1 VTVLTDD
8 GRVAADDGRP
18 DEGAAAPPTI
28 YDVARAAGVSI
39 ASVSRV
45 LNGRRNPRQET
56 VDRVRR
62 AVTELGFVPDSA
74 ARALSVRLKEVVG
87 VVVRRPLT
95 AGPPAP
101 GAWAPAG
108 AWDTEGWLSY
118 DAFADETESL
128 QFHDMLNRGVERAAQ
143 RRGFDL
149 LVRSVDIADH
159 DAGRRVLALARKS
172 DGLILHDRVLE
183 PDQIDH
189 LSRQV
194 PVITLAGVA
203 SPSTANVGSDNRTGM
218 RALARH
224 LLYDHAYRTIG
235 YLGGY
240 GDSPDSQARLEM
252 LAAETEAVGAIL
264 QTGPQWQGNYY
275 AAGAAVVT
283 ERLLDSGTPLPRV
296 IVCANDQTALG
307 VMYVLRRSGVDVP
320 GEVAVTGFDDIPMAR
335 HVHPQL
341 TTVKQPIGELG
352 ETAFEILYSMIS
364 REQTGP
370 AERDIV
376 LPTRLVCRE
385 SCGCQPGAVPAGTSP
400 VRSNVTE
407 LASVR
412 HLKLCTVSTVIDR

>member
-1 VTVLTDD
+1 
-8 GRVAADDGRP
+8 VAILEGP
-18 DEGAAAPPTI
+18 DVDAEGTMPPTI

-45 LNGRRNPRQET
+45 LNGRRNPRPET
-56 VDRVRR
+56 VERVQR
-62 AVTELGFVPDSA
+62 AVAELGFVPDSA

-87 VVVRRPLT
+87 VVIRRPIT
-95 AGPPAP
+95 AGAP
-101 GAWAPAG
+101 VPGGLAPVG
-108 AWDTEGWLSY
+108 AWDTAGLLGY
-118 DAFADETESL
+118 DVFADETESL
-128 QFHDMLNRGVERAAQ
+128 QFHDMLNRGVDWAAQ

-149 LVRSVDIADH
+149 LIRSVDIADH

-183 PDQIDH
+183 PDQ
-189 LSRQV
+189 LAQLARQV
-194 PVITLAGVA
+194 PIVTLAGVTT
-203 SPSTANVGSDNRTGM
+203 PSTANVRSDNQTGM

-224 LLYDHAYRTIG
+224 LLYDHGYRSIG

-240 GDSPDSQARLEM
+240 GDSPDSLARRQT
-252 LAAETEAVGAIL
+252 LAAEADAVGAVL

-283 ERLLDSGTPLPRV
+283 ERLLASGAPLPRV
-296 IVCANDQTALG
+296 IVCANDLTALG

-352 ETAFEILYSMIS
+352 ETAFEVLYSMIS

-370 AERDIV
+370 GERDIV
-376 LPTRLVCRE
+376 LATRLICRE
-385 SCGCQPGAVPAGTSP
+385 SCGCQAGPAVPSGTSTFAASRS
-400 VRSNVTE
+400 VVSGAAFSNVTE
-407 LASVR
+407 LSSVR
-412 HLKLCTVSTVIDR
+412 RRS